1 MVSNFK
7 GFIEDRQISKLI
19 TIVYGAKC
27 YEEKSQSI
35 STIEIWHGIQ
45 RSFSKEVICKLPI
58 GGWVWLF

>member
-1 MVSNFK
+1 MVSNLK

-35 STIEIWHGIQ
+35 STIEI
-45 RSFSKEVICKLPI
+45 
-58 GGWVWLF
+58 